1 MAIPSLTRRLWL
13 AFVLM
18 ALLTLASALVGWLSL
33 RFVETV
39 EQSNTHALLP
49 TMNIARELS
58 EASAYEL
65 VSAQNLTGA
74 TTQQEWLAQGR
85 MLTTQSL
92 KISRLLAQLQAL
104 GFDTTA
110 IEQQEAEITSLLG
123 KQGTLVGERLT
134 LQLQRDNLREEIAQ
148 ATSKIAELAKGQASI
163 AATSAGATQAGI
175 YDLVEQHQ
183 RDATLRALD
192 QLADV
197 DLGYLDQMI
206 ELRLSA
212 MRVEK
217 IINGLSD
224 GQGDTLL
231 SQQQQQLAQAVRILH
246 RRHLRVED
254 PGVRRELAEAITTIS
269 QYQALIDICKNINHI
284 QEQLQAF
291 SQKNLELFTRF
302 GDEINR
308 QVAQI
313 EQRNAQALE
322 QLRSAQK
329 TGQRWLLGLALV
341 ALIALC
347 LILWRLVYRQVTL
360 PLARHTQA
368 LQSLLNG
375 RLDSAFPQ
383 TDGMRELQSINRLA
397 NAFRSS
403 VRALRYHQEH
413 LEEEVRERT
422 DELQSLV
429 VQHRQARQEAEKA
442 NHAKSAFLAAMSHEI
457 RTPLHGILGTA
468 QRLSQQPD
476 LSSKERDYVQAIN
489 DSGESLLSILN
500 DILDYSAIEEGQAQV
515 SISDEP
521 FEPDSLLRS
530 IVRLMESRA
539 SAKGIYLRFDS
550 HPADSFALVDSGMQQ
565 ITPNTI
571 LLGDPRRIRQIIV
584 NLISNALRFTQ
595 QGGITLRCSMAEKHW
610 EISVT
615 DTGCGIATEQL
626 EQIFEPFV
634 QLGRQSGGTG
644 LGLAICKSL
653 AEAMDGSFSVTS
665 TPAEGSC
672 FTLRL
677 PLRFASV
684 PAQYSGERDCC
695 LDGLRLLLIE
705 DNALICQI
713 SREMLE
719 SSGAQVLVAENGA
732 QARAVLARESAPV
745 HGMLVD
751 LSLPDCDGAEL
762 ALMLA
767 ESYPQIPR
775 IAFSAHVLDKAL
787 GDKIRDIFCGLIQK
801 PVQQETLCRL
811 VKHYLQASVAEQ
823 LSYKNT
829 REERVIDER
838 TQTSTADPA
847 TELLNLAQL
856 QDDYQRFGFARL
868 HKWVSLFETH
878 SLPLLERIQVEFE
891 QGNGK
896 AISELAH
903 TLKSS
908 CASLAMQQATSLCQQ
923 LENDPLVS
931 STQQALEH
939 VTRSSFSALQHWLV
953 AQKRE

>member
-1 MAIPSLTRRLWL
+1 
-13 AFVLM
+13 
-18 ALLTLASALVGWLSL
+18 
-33 RFVETV
+33 
-39 EQSNTHALLP
+39 
-49 TMNIARELS
+49 
-58 EASAYEL
+58 
-65 VSAQNLTGA
+65 
-74 TTQQEWLAQGR
+74 
-85 MLTTQSL
+85 
-92 KISRLLAQLQAL
+92 
-104 GFDTTA
+104 
-110 IEQQEAEITSLLG
+110 
-123 KQGTLVGERLT
+123 
-134 LQLQRDNLREEIAQ
+134 
-148 ATSKIAELAKGQASI
+148 
-163 AATSAGATQAGI
+163 
-175 YDLVEQHQ
+175 
-183 RDATLRALD
+183 
-192 QLADV
+192 
-197 DLGYLDQMI
+197 
-206 ELRLSA
+206 
-212 MRVEK
+212 
-217 IINGLSD
+217 
-224 GQGDTLL
+224 
-231 SQQQQQLAQAVRILH
+231 
-246 RRHLRVED
+246 
-254 PGVRRELAEAITTIS
+254 
-269 QYQALIDICKNINHI
+269 
-284 QEQLQAF
+284 
-291 SQKNLELFTRF
+291 
-302 GDEINR
+302 
-308 QVAQI
+308 
-313 EQRNAQALE
+313 
-322 QLRSAQK
+322 
-329 TGQRWLLGLALV
+329 
-341 ALIALC
+341 
-347 LILWRLVYRQVTL
+347 
-360 PLARHTQA
+360 
-368 LQSLLNG
+368 
-375 RLDSAFPQ
+375 
-383 TDGMRELQSINRLA
+383 
-397 NAFRSS
+397 
-403 VRALRYHQEH
+403 
-413 LEEEVRERT
+413 
-422 DELQSLV
+422 
-429 VQHRQARQEAEKA
+429 
-442 NHAKSAFLAAMSHEI
+442 
-457 RTPLHGILGTA
+457 
-468 QRLSQQPD
+468 
-476 LSSKERDYVQAIN
+476 
-489 DSGESLLSILN
+489 
-500 DILDYSAIEEGQAQV
+500 GQAQV

-550 HPADSFALVDSGMQQ
+550 HPVDSFALVDAGTQD

-634 QLGRQSGGTG
+634 QLGRQSGGSG

-653 AEAMDGSFSVTS
+653 AEAMDGSLSVTS

-684 PAQYSGERDCC
+684 PAQYSGERDCS

-705 DNALICQI
+705 DNALIRQI
-713 SREMLE
+713 SCEMLE

-732 QARAVLARESAPV
+732 QARAVLAREFAHV

-762 ALMLA
+762 AVMLA
-767 ESYPQIPR
+767 KSYPQIPR

-787 GDKIRDIFCGLIQK
+787 GEKIRDIFCGLIQK

-823 LSYKNT
+823 LSGKNT

-838 TQTSTADPA
+838 AQTSTADPA
-847 TELLNLAQL
+847 TELLNLEQL

-923 LENDPLVS
+923 LENDPRVS

-939 VTRSSFSALQHWLV
+939 V
-953 AQKRE
+953 